1 MGLPS
6 VPPQADSDEACQIPN
21 GTDAGLRE
29 EDVTSAAGCP
39 FHNAAEDFRPF
50 DLKDP
55 FPFYAWA
62 RKEAPV
68 FYLDSMDYYVVS
80 RYDDVKGVFE
90 NWKTY
95 SSEIAQSP
103 VRPLGAEAKRIMK
116 DGGFTAYSGL
126 SARVPPEHTR
136 IRRLVQRCFG
146 PKRFHSIGPKI
157 REIVNSQLDAF
168 ADRGHV
174 DFHTEYAYETPAL
187 VVFQLIGVPD
197 EDVPKVKAWA
207 VSRALL
213 TWGELSDEEQIPHA
227 HAMVDYWRYC
237 RDIVRRR
244 HENPTDDLP
253 GDLVR
258 MQQAGE
264 EISDDEIAGVLYSA
278 LFAGHE
284 TTTNLMS
291 NGLRELLLHP
301 AEWNKLLAHP
311 EKIPNAVDECLRY
324 APSVIVWRRLA
335 LEDGEVGGVKI
346 PKGSRLLLL
355 MGSANRD
362 DSNFPDG
369 ETFDIDRANSGQH
382 LSFGFGIHNC
392 AGRELARLEFSITLE
407 EMTRRFANLRLKPDQ
422 DFKFVKMVSF
432 RVPLGL
438 EIEWDAPAKAA
449 AA

>member
-1 MGLPS
+1 M
-6 VPPQADSDEACQIPN
+6 
-21 GTDAGLRE
+21 
-29 EDVTSAAGCP
+29 TSAAGCP

-68 FYLDSMDYYVVS
+68 FYLDSLDYFVVS

-116 DGGFTAYSGL
+116 EGGFTAYSGL

-146 PKRFHSIGPKI
+146 PKRFHSIEPKI
-157 REIVNSQLDAF
+157 REIVNRQLDAF

-197 EDVPKVKAWA
+197 EDVPKVKGWA

-227 HAMVDYWRYC
+227 H
-237 RDIVRRR
+237 
-244 HENPTDDLP
+244 
-253 GDLVR
+253 
-258 MQQAGE
+258 GE

-301 AEWNKLLAHP
+301 AEWHKLLAHP
-311 EKIPNAVDECLRY
+311 EKIPGAVDECLRY

-362 DSNFPDG
+362 ESNFPNG
-369 ETFDIDRANSGQH
+369 ETFDVERANSNQH

-438 EIEWDAPAKAA
+438 EIEWDLPAKAKA
-449 AA
+449 A